1 MGKFGGVS
9 DRGSN
14 FVNLRDHMN
23 FRAVNRSRSPA
34 GNVPASKS
42 LVLLLQGPVGPFFS
56 TLAKALTTAGYD
68 TLKVNFN
75 GGDWLFSHGRGA
87 LNFCGTTDAWAD
99 WLKAFIKRDAPLVI
113 VLFGDCRPY
122 HRMAVDVARQLGVPV
137 LCFEEGYARPHFI
150 SCEWGGNNARSP
162 LRVDTPPASDVETPL
177 EPTELIRGNLFRSMA
192 IEGVAYY
199 VVKALGA
206 PFFFGNEHHRNRAI
220 SSEVILWTRNF
231 YRKLR
236 YYPRN
241 NNLTVDLIEN
251 LEGRYFVV
259 ALQVHDDQQLLSHG
273 RGWTMER
280 LITETIRSFAR
291 RADPAHQLVFK
302 IHPMDRG
309 HKSYRPFV
317 KQLALLCKCEERVQ
331 VLDDGSIGLLIRHS
345 LGLVTVN
352 STSGLLALN
361 HGKPLLALGDTF
373 YGAEGL
379 ANLPKNDALSAA
391 AIDDFWQN
399 PIAPQKERVQQFVR
413 HMYRQSLI
421 NGSFYLRTYVE
432 DTAQRVVQRIR
443 VQVPAVA
450 EDETI
455 AFLRPD
461 NTTLLEQ
468 PDFGG
473 RSGS

>member
-1 MGKFGGVS
+1 MGKFGGIS

-23 FRAVNRSRSPA
+23 FRTANRSRWPI
-34 GNVPASKS
+34 GNAPTSKP
-42 LVLLLQGPVGPFFS
+42 LVLLLQGPVGPFFDI
-56 TLAKALTTAGYD
+56 LAKALVTGGYD

-75 GGDWLFSHGRGA
+75 GGDWLFSHGKGA

-122 HRMAVDVARQLGVPV
+122 HRMAIDVAGQLGVPV

-162 LRVDTPPASDVETPL
+162 LRTDTSVTADSDMPL
-177 EPTELIRGNLFRSMA
+177 EPVELMRGNLFRSMA
-192 IEGVAYY
+192 MEGIAYY

-206 PFFFGNEHHRNRAI
+206 PFFFGNEHHRDRAI
-220 SSEVILWTRNF
+220 VSEVILWARNF

-251 LEGRYFVV
+251 QEGRYFVV

-291 RADPAHQLVFK
+291 CANPAHQLVFK

-317 KQLALLCKCEERVQ
+317 KQLAMLSKCEERVQ

-379 ANLPKNDALSAA
+379 ATLPKNDALSAT
-391 AIDDFWQN
+391 AIDDFWQS

-413 HMYRQSLI
+413 HMYRQSLV
-421 NGSFYLRTYVE
+421 NGSFYLRPYIE
-432 DTAQRVVQRIR
+432 GTAERVVQRIR
-443 VQVPAVA
+443 QQFPAA
-450 EDETI
+450 EAARTVVFPH
-455 AFLRPD
+455 AD
-461 NTTLLEQ
+461 NSILLEQ
-468 PDFGG
+468 PDFGS
-473 RSGS
+473 RSGL